1 METVCRLCGKDNM
14 KRLGFHV
21 RKMHGMSM
29 KDYHA
34 SSTPPST
41 GQVLMHVAPKSD
53 GKARALI
60 TRVKRVVKTW
70 FK

>member
-1 METVCRLCGKDNM
+1 METCRLCGKQNM
-14 KRLGFHV
+14 KRLGFHL

-29 KDYHA
+29 KDYNTY
-34 SSTPPST
+34 STQPST
-41 GQVLMHVAPKSD
+41 GQVLMHVTPKGD

-60 TRVKRVVKTW
+60 ARIKTVVKTW